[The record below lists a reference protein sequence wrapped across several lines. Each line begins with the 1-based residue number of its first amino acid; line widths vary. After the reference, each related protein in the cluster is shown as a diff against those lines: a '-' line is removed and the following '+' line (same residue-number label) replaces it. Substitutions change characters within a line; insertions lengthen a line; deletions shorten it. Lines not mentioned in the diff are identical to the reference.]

1 LQNYDAALVFATKYE
16 LPDTLS
22 WTHFGDQQW
31 NKEYFGYHYD
41 LPPTVIAKLLH
52 GDVVWLARTQGLWTA
67 VLLFNRPQR
76 VDARQTTTPI
86 QTYAASGS
94 TSAAQV
100 EQSRLSR

>member
-1 LQNYDAALVFATKYE
+1 
-16 LPDTLS
+16 
-22 WTHFGDQQW
+22 
-31 NKEYFGYHYD
+31 

-76 VDARQTTTPI
+76 VDAPANSTPI

-94 TSAAQV
+94 TSAAHV
-100 EQSRLSR
+100 EQPQLAR